1 MLREDL
7 DHGPAAS
14 GEGAAAYEF
23 AFDDEFDPLA
33 VDDYDIDQENM
44 DDDNPYDTVDFPT
57 LRNMPERD
65 GGEGTYTP
73 ERAGSAEAA
82 LDALID
88 RNPGRRPVLLAILD
102 LCRGGCASSA
112 VSAAVDELQ
121 RDNRSVYAPMTLCR
135 MLERAGGLEL
145 EMPETS
151 VGRESAEEGVEHL
164 EIKERIDPVWRTTEA
179 GLAVYERLSS
189 GAAFRDIVLDRDS
202 AYLDVYAAVMHAVE
216 DEGRSLADI
225 EQLVDSF
232 DVVQSPRRFGGHFI
246 DMLEMT
252 DAIAWRD
259 RAWHLTELG
268 AALLPELE
276 AARAA
281 KAEGKREEGDVR

>member
-1 MLREDL
+1 MLRKDL
-7 DHGPAAS
+7 DRGFAAS
-14 GEGAAAYEF
+14 VSEGAEYGF
-23 AFDDEFDPLA
+23 AFDDDFDPLA
-33 VDDYDIDQENM
+33 VDDFDIDQEDM

-57 LRNMPERD
+57 LRNMPER
-65 GGEGTYTP
+65 EGREGAYTP

-82 LDALID
+82 LSALID
-88 RNPGRRPVLLAILD
+88 RNPGRRPVLLCILD
-102 LCRGGCASSA
+102 LCRDGCASSA
-112 VSAAVDELQ
+112 VSEAVKELQ

-151 VGRESAEEGVEHL
+151 VERENPEEGVAYL
-164 EIKERIDPVWRTTEA
+164 EIKERIDPVWRSTEA
-179 GLAVYERLSS
+179 GLAVYEQLSG

-202 AYLDVYAAVMHAVE
+202 VYLDVYAAVMHAVE
-216 DEGRSLADI
+216 EKGCSLAEI

-232 DVVQSPRRFGGHFI
+232 DIVQSPRRFGGHFI
-246 DMLEMT
+246 DMLERT

-276 AARAA
+276 AARKA
-281 KAEGKREEGDVR
+281 KAEDGEEKEGV